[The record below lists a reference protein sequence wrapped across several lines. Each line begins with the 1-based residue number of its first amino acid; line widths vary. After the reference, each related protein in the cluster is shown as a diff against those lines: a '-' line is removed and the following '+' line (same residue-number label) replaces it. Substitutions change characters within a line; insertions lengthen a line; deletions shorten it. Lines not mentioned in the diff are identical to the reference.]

1 LSLRDSA
8 VPAFLQYTI
17 VIVATGTLLVAG
29 HFAEVVVW
37 AYTYALVDAAPPG
50 TDLIHFAFGTT
61 RRSAMAT
68 SSRSRAGTCSDP

>member
-1 LSLRDSA
+1 MRDSA

-37 AYTYALVDAAPPG
+37 AYAYALLMRRRRLRPPAP
-50 TDLIHFAFGTT
+50 DLL
-61 RRSAMAT
+61 RQ
-68 SSRSRAGTCSDP
+68 